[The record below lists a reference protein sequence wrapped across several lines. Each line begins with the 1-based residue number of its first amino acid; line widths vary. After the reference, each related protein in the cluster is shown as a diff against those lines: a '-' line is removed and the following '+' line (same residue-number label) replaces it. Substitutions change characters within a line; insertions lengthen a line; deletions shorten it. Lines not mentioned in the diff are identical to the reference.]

1 MKFPDNGFLKA
12 AAAMGCVVSGLCLVA
27 PAHASCTPSDPFG
40 FNSYNVCPEGF
51 AFAFT
56 QTFDNLNHVR
66 GTLMHGDP
74 VQPGVPGPILQSI
87 EGFYT
92 GVQVSGG
99 MTRVTSTQG
108 ETVIQTTKPA
118 K

>member
-1 MKFPDNGFLKA
+1 MKLPNNVFLKA
-12 AAAMGCVVSGLCLVA
+12 AATGCIAAGLCLAA
-27 PAHASCTPSDPFG
+27 PTQASCAPSDPFG
-40 FNSYNVCPEGF
+40 YNSYNICPEGF

-92 GVQVSGG
+92 GVEVSGG

-108 ETVIQTTKPA
+108 ETVIQTTKSSQ
-118 K
+118 